1 MGKETVINRN
11 VANNKRNAT
20 VINHNLNSENNNS
33 TVINKKLQN
42 GGNVTSIN
50 SNVQAGEKITKGTL
64 LCNKYQ
70 VIKRLSANT
79 GEADL
84 YVCTYE
90 GMNYVAK
97 VYRRPMAIK
106 QGITE
111 KLKKINSPFVA
122 RLYECGKHNNRTVEI

>member
-11 VANNKRNAT
+11 VANNKGNAT

-50 SNVQAGEKITKGTL
+50 SNVQASEKITKGTL

-84 YVCTYE
+84 YVCTFE

-97 VYRRPMAIK
+97 VYRSIIIVLWRFYH
-106 QGITE
+106 ITDME
-111 KLKKINSPFVA
+111 VYKEESLNTSNCVRQLFRV
-122 RLYECGKHNNRTVEI
+122 